1 MASLRS
7 SVPFAALLIYSPRG
21 TSEVSVRSRQVRDA
35 IKAARADVLER
46 CAEKLRE
53 LRGLAPFL
61 GPEVVLVPAP
71 RSAPIRDPGTLW
83 PAERICVRLQVAGLG
98 REVLPCLV
106 RTLAVPKSAFAG
118 TGQRPTATL
127 HHESMEVRPT
137 LVRPERIT
145 VVDDI
150 VTKGS
155 TLLAAASRVSEAFP
169 EAEVRAFALLRTMG
183 FVENVERI
191 VEACQGTIRWTGS
204 EVQRSP

>member
-1 MASLRS
+1 VASLRS
-7 SVPFAALLIYSPRG
+7 SVPFGALLTYSPRG

-46 CAEKLRE
+46 CVERLRE
-53 LRGLAPFL
+53 LGGLAPFL

-83 PAERICVRLQVAGLG
+83 PAERICARLLVAGLG
-98 REVLPCLV
+98 REVLPCLR
-106 RTLAVPKSAFAG
+106 RTQAVPKSAFAG
-118 TGQRPTATL
+118 TGQRPTANL
-127 HHESMEVRPT
+127 HHETMEARPS

-150 VTKGS
+150 ITKGA
-155 TLLAAASRVSEAFP
+155 TLLAAVTRVAEAFP
-169 EAEVRAFALLRTMG
+169 GADVRAFALLRTMG
-183 FVENVERI
+183 LVENVDRI